1 MVCIVSL
8 VVLKFVRWLSEQC
21 NLDFFSFWRRKTSRD
36 FYRTCACMRVST
48 ISVRGSP
55 SIFLFFFCANKIS
68 VKNAIDFS
76 NFFLCPCPSLSGH
89 ICFFRYFPVAFCC
102 RGIDLPVYKQ
112 SHVFHEPT
120 LIVDVSIL
128 SVSVSCQSQPTAK
141 NILRCFLVSYDK
153 LIVFWPIV
161 ELFSLLGS

>member
-1 MVCIVSL
+1 MRVCVCQRYQRQSI
-8 VVLKFVRWLSEQC
+8 
-21 NLDFFSFWRRKTSRD
+21 NFSF
-36 FYRTCACMRVST
+36 
-48 ISVRGSP
+48 
-55 SIFLFFFCANKIS
+55 LFCANKIS

-141 NILRCFLVSYDK
+141 NILRCFLVSYLSISFKTK
-153 LIVFWPIV
+153 LKPLLEHTGQCRQSTTEANNRKLVLSFLSLFFWRTQ
-161 ELFSLLGS
+161 LFGWEKPGARQR